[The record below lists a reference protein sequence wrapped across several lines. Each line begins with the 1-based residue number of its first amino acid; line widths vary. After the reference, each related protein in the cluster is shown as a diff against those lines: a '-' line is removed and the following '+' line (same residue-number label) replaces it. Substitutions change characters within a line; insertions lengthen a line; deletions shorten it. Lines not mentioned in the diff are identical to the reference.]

1 MEFPIDMQSYK
12 PLKFDISQIYL
23 EKEQKDQLMTN
34 ISLVR
39 DAIVFITAYSSAKGL
54 GGHTGGAYD
63 LVPESEIIK
72 GFANG
77 ESCPIFGFN
86 ALGKT
91 CGNHNLNDFI
101 ISPILYDEAGHRVA
115 LQYVNAAL
123 DDNVA
128 GMNLEDLL
136 NYREFKGGLP
146 GHPEYDPKHGIF
158 FSSGRLGHLWSYVNG
173 IAERNPDQKII
184 MFGSDGSQME
194 GNNAEAARYA
204 VKQNLN
210 ILLLID
216 DNNITIAGHPS
227 DYMSGFDVS
236 KTLNG
241 HGIYTYIVD
250 AENIEEHFH
259 SIKYGLTANEPVA
272 IINQRKMAPG
282 LEELEDTPKA
292 HDAINKDIA
301 IKYLTKKGYQDA
313 VDILNNIIKPNKSII
328 PFYGSSKEKGTNRS
342 EFGSAICEILK
353 KMSSDDIKK
362 NIVIGSD
369 LDGSCGLKQIG
380 ENFPEIYRIAGP
392 MEANNFSVAAGFGSE
407 SGYQGIMGTF
417 SAFHEMLLSQETMA
431 RLNKSN
437 VLAHFSHAG
446 VDGIADNTCHFGI
459 NILFADNGLPEGD
472 NTKLYFP
479 ADALQME
486 AVVKRVFHDPG
497 LRFIFST
504 RTSTPYILDTEGDY
518 YFDTKKGYRFIPG
531 KDDIIRSG
539 NSGLIISYGD
549 MLHRCLDVVDD
560 MYHNDNIEIGLI
572 NKSTLNTDDY
582 STIEKAVNAPFVLV
596 VENQNIKTGLGSKFG
611 TLLSKYSQRYD
622 HMGVNKAGVGGL
634 NEQISYQ
641 ELDCDNIKEKVM
653 FMLD

>member
-1 MEFPIDMQSYK
+1 MKFPIDMKSYK
-12 PLKFDISQIYL
+12 PLKFDIFQTYL
-23 EKEQKDQLMTN
+23 EKPQKDQLQTN

-39 DAIVFITAYSSAKGL
+39 DAIVFMTAYSNAKGL

-86 ALGKT
+86 ASGKT
-91 CGNHNLNDFI
+91 CGNHNDTS

-136 NYREFKGGLP
+136 NYREFKSGLP
-146 GHPEYDPKHGIF
+146 GHPEYDPEHGIF

-184 MFGSDGSQME
+184 MLGSDGSQME

-227 DYMSGFDVS
+227 DYMPGFDVS
-236 KTLNG
+236 QTLNG
-241 HGIYTYIVD
+241 HGINTHIVD
-250 AENIEEHFH
+250 AENIDKNFYI
-259 SIKYGLTANEPVA
+259 IKNALKADNPVA

-282 LEELEDTPKA
+282 IEEIEDTPKA
-292 HDAINKDIA
+292 HDAINKEIA
-301 IKYLTKKGYQDA
+301 IKYLAKKGYQDA
-313 VDILNNIIKPNKSII
+313 VEILNNINKPNKSTISL
-328 PFYGSSKEKGTNRS
+328 YGSSKEKGSNRS
-342 EFGSAICEILK
+342 EFGGAVCEILK
-353 KMSSDDIKK
+353 KMSPDDIKK
-362 NIVIGSD
+362 NIIIGSD

-407 SGYQGIMGTF
+407 SGYQGIIGTF
-417 SAFHEMLLSQETMA
+417 SAFLEMLISQETMA

-459 NILFADNGLPEGD
+459 NIFFADNGLPEGD

-479 ADALQME
+479 ADASQME

-504 RTSTPYILDTEGDY
+504 RTSTPYILDKEGNY
-518 YFDTKKGYRFIPG
+518 YFDTKKDYRFIPG
-531 KDDIIRSG
+531 KDEIIREG
-539 NSGLIISYGD
+539 DDGLIISYGD
-549 MLHRCLDVVDD
+549 MLHRCLDVVDH
-560 MYHNDNIEIGLI
+560 MSQNDNIEIGLI
-572 NKSTLNTDDY
+572 NKPTLNTDDY
-582 STIEKAVNAPFVLV
+582 STIEEASRAPFVLV
-596 VENQNIKTGLGSKFG
+596 VENQNIKTGLGSKFE
-611 TLLSKYSQRYD
+611 TLLSKYSKFYD
-622 HMGVNKAGVGGL
+622 HMGVNKPGIGGL
-634 NEQISYQ
+634 DEQISYQ
-641 ELDCDNIKEKVM
+641 GLDRNSIEKKVRS
-653 FMLD
+653 MLD